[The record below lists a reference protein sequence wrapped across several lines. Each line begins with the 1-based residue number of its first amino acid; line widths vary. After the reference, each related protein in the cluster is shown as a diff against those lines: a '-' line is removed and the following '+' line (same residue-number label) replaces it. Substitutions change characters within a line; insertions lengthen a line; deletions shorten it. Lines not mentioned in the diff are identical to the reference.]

1 MMKGYFS
8 FEGLLGLVITLVMY
22 LSLYPF
28 IDALI
33 TAALPT
39 MDPFAGA
46 FLRLIP
52 GFWMFIL
59 MLAILS
65 YLPSSQG
72 SGGRR

>member
-1 MMKGYFS
+1 MMQKGYFS
-8 FEGLLGLVITLVMY
+8 VEGLVALVITLVMY
-22 LSLYPF
+22 ISLYPF
-28 IDALI
+28 IDSTI

-39 MDPFAGA
+39 MDATTGG

-52 GFWMFIL
+52 AFWMFVL

-65 YLPSSQG
+65 YLPSS

>member
-1 MMKGYFS
+1 MSQKGFFS
-8 FEGLLGLVITLVMY
+8 VEGLIALVITLVMY
-22 LSLYPF
+22 ISLYPF
-28 IDALI
+28 IDSQI

-39 MDPFAGA
+39 MDAITGG

-52 GFWMFIL
+52 GFWMFVL

-72 SGGRR
+72 SGRR